1 MYQVVLTDK
10 AKEGAKK
17 LSKNEP
23 QAYKKLLKLITELEN
38 HPTIG
43 TGQVEQLKGNL
54 SGYWSRRITKK
65 HRLIYRVTEEQIQVT
80 VINTYDHDYT
90 SE

>member
-10 AKEGAKK
+10 SKEGAKK

-54 SGYWSRRITKK
+54 SGYWSRRITKR

>member
-1 MYQVVLTDK
+1 MYQVVLTE
-10 AKEGAKK
+10 KEGAKK

-54 SGYWSRRITKK
+54 SGYWSRRITKR

>member
-38 HPTIG
+38 HPTTG

-65 HRLIYRVTEEQIQVT
+65 HRLIYRVIEEQVQVT

>member
-23 QAYKKLLKLITELEN
+23 QSYKKLLKLITELEN
-38 HPTIG
+38 HTTTG

-65 HRLIYRVTEEQIQVT
+65 HRLIYRVIEEQIQVT

-90 SE
+90 GE

>member
-23 QAYKKLLKLITELEN
+23 QAYNKLLKLITELEN
-38 HPTIG
+38 HPTTG

-65 HRLIYRVTEEQIQVT
+65 HRLIYRVIEEQIQVT
-80 VINTYDHDYT
+80 VINTYNHDYT
-90 SE
+90 GE

>member
-10 AKEGAKK
+10 AKVGAKK

-23 QAYKKLLKLITELEN
+23 QAYKELLKLITELEN

-54 SGYWSRRITKK
+54 SGYWSRRITKR
-65 HRLIYRVTEEQIQVT
+65 HRLIYRVIEEQIQVT

-90 SE
+90 GE

>member
-10 AKEGAKK
+10 AKEGAKR

-38 HPTIG
+38 HPTTG

-54 SGYWSRRITKK
+54 SGYWSRRITKR
-65 HRLIYRVTEEQIQVT
+65 HRLIYRVIEEQIQVT

-90 SE
+90 GE

>member
-23 QAYKKLLKLITELEN
+23 QAYKELLKLITELEN

-54 SGYWSRRITKK
+54 SGYWSRRITKR
-65 HRLIYRVTEEQIQVT
+65 HRLIYRVIEEQIQVT
-80 VINTYDHDYT
+80 GINTYDHDYT
-90 SE
+90 GE

>member
-38 HPTIG
+38 HPTTG
-43 TGQVEQLKGNL
+43 TGQVEQPA
-54 SGYWSRRITKK
+54 R
-65 HRLIYRVTEEQIQVT
+65 
-80 VINTYDHDYT
+80 
-90 SE
+90 

>member
-54 SGYWSRRITKK
+54 SGYWSRRITKR